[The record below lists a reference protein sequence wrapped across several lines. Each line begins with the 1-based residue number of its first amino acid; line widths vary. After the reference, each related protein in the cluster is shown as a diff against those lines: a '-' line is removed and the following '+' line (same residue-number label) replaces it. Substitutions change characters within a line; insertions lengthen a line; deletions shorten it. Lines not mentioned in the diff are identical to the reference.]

1 MEKEERSQMTGRAQ
15 ENFGKVHWRLGSSV
29 EAEKSFSEAG
39 NNFQGHRDAA
49 GEQEHH
55 LHDGHLLHGL
65 CLLLPPDQGRGKYPF
80 SEKVRTSK
88 GRPTFSAASLTCLT
102 LSPSRA
108 PVSLCQN
115 LSFDVRKYYFLI
127 LLPFRIKET
136 TFENQCLIPVKG
148 FGLRSAGTTTPR
160 KGWPR

>member
-15 ENFGKVHWRLGSSV
+15 ENFGKVHWRLGSSL
-29 EAEKSFSEAG
+29 EAEKSFSEAEK
-39 NNFQGHRDAA
+39 NFQGNRDAA
-49 GEQEHH
+49 GEQAH

-80 SEKVRTSK
+80 SEKVRTST
-88 GRPTFSAASLTCLT
+88 GRLTFSAASLTC
-102 LSPSRA
+102 P
-108 PVSLCQN
+108 LCQN
-115 LSFDVRKYYFLI
+115 LSFDVRKYSFLI